1 MHDWLLDA
9 CLTARPCRAQQSLG
23 TRHVTYGVE
32 PEHYEWVG
40 AALIDTLATALGDAF
55 DADTKAAYLC
65 VYGESASR
73 LRQSPG
79 NRMISATLTGRT
91 CRRGR

>member
-1 MHDWLLDA
+1 MCEWLARPDLLDA
-9 CLTARPCRAQQSLG
+9 CLTVRPCRAQQSLG
-23 TRHVTYGVE
+23 TQHVTYGVE

-40 AALIDTLATALGDAF
+40 AALIETLATALGDAF

-73 LRQSPG
+73 LRQSQDE
-79 NRMISATLTGRT
+79 ISYSNWPHV
-91 CRRGR
+91 

>member
-1 MHDWLLDA
+1 MCEWLARPDLLDA
-9 CLTARPCRAQQSLG
+9 CLTVRPCRAQQSLG
-23 TRHVTYGVE
+23 TQHVTYGVE

-73 LRQSPG
+73 LRQSQDE
-79 NRMISATLTGRT
+79 ISYSNWPHV
-91 CRRGR
+91 

>member
-9 CLTARPCRAQQSLG
+9 CLTARLCRAQQSLG

-73 LRQSPG
+73 LRKMRS
-79 NRMISATLTGRT
+79 SATLTGRT

>member
-1 MHDWLLDA
+1 M
-9 CLTARPCRAQQSLG
+9 
-23 TRHVTYGVE
+23 E

-73 LRQSPG
+73 PPVLLHDEI
-79 NRMISATLTGRT
+79 ISYSNWPHV
-91 CRRGR
+91 

>member
-1 MHDWLLDA
+1 MCEWLAHDLLLDA

-23 TRHVTYGVE
+23 TQHVTYGVE

-40 AALIDTLATALGDAF
+40 AALIETLATALGDAF

-73 LRQSPG
+73 LRQSQDE
-79 NRMISATLTGRT
+79 ISYSNWPHV
-91 CRRGR
+91 

>member
-9 CLTARPCRAQQSLG
+9 CLTARLCRAQQSLG

-40 AALIDTLATALGDAF
+40 AALIETLATALGDAF

-73 LRQSPG
+73 LRPSSCTM
-79 NRMISATLTGRT
+79 RSSATLTGRT
-91 CRRGR
+91 